1 MSPWWIAAVATAGL
15 AAGPAQ
21 RAAVFATAV
30 PAGDPRRHH
39 CPDCGQPVLSG
50 PRQLFSPA
58 WVTSRCPHCGSHLA
72 LPPLAPE
79 LVTAGVFALLATHAR
94 SAPELAALCL
104 LAAGGIALAC
114 IDIAVR
120 RLPDLLTLPL
130 YLGLIGLL
138 VIAAGT
144 GHQWGGLLRAVLA
157 GVALACFYLALLLVT
172 PTGIGPGD
180 AKLAL
185 TVGTMLGWY
194 GWPELYVGTL
204 CAFLAGGAYAMA
216 LLTLHRA
223 SRQDSFPFGPFMI
236 AGAFLIILASPL

>member
-1 MSPWWIAAVATAGL
+1 
-15 AAGPAQ
+15 
-21 RAAVFATAV
+21 
-30 PAGDPRRHH
+30 
-39 CPDCGQPVLSG
+39 
-50 PRQLFSPA
+50 
-58 WVTSRCPHCGSHLA
+58 
-72 LPPLAPE
+72 
-79 LVTAGVFALLATHAR
+79 VFALLAIRAR

-114 IDIAVR
+114 IDIGVR

-138 VIAAGT
+138 VIAATT

-157 GVALACFYLALLLVT
+157 GVALACFYLALLLAT

-194 GWPELYVGTL
+194 GWPELYVGTF
-204 CAFLAGGAYAMA
+204 CAFLAGGAYAMT
-216 LLTLHRA
+216 LLTLYRA
-223 SRQDSFPFGPFMI
+223 SRQDSFPFV
-236 AGAFLIILASPL
+236 ILSLPMAVGHVHDEP

>member
-1 MSPWWIAAVATAGL
+1 MSPWWIAAAATAGL

-21 RAAVFATAV
+21 RATVFATAV
-30 PAGDPRRHH
+30 PAGQSRRQQ
-39 CPDCGQPVLSG
+39 CRDCGQPALAG
-50 PRQLFSPA
+50 WRQLFSPA
-58 WVTSRCPHCGSHLA
+58 WVTDRCSHCGSRLA

-79 LVTAGVFALLATHAR
+79 LVTAGVVALLAMRAR
-94 SAPELAALCL
+94 SVPELAALCI

-114 IDIAVR
+114 IDIGVR

-172 PTGIGPGD
+172 PAGVGPGD

>member
-1 MSPWWIAAVATAGL
+1 
-15 AAGPAQ
+15 
-21 RAAVFATAV
+21 
-30 PAGDPRRHH
+30 
-39 CPDCGQPVLSG
+39 
-50 PRQLFSPA
+50 
-58 WVTSRCPHCGSHLA
+58 